1 MVRGVELG
9 VGAELDIG
17 AGDSEE
23 GFPVIESPSEKPRIV
38 ICKIIVDC
46 LAFSRERLRSVLI
59 STSFSRNHF
68 QRYRYPERGWND
80 QPG

>member
-23 GFPVIESPSEKPRIV
+23 GFPVIESPSEEPRIV
-38 ICKIIVDC
+38 ICKIMVDC
-46 LAFSRERLRSVLI
+46 FSIQSREAKVSLPFHVLF
-59 STSFSRNHF
+59 SQSFSEI
-68 QRYRYPERGWND
+68 PLS
-80 QPG
+80 